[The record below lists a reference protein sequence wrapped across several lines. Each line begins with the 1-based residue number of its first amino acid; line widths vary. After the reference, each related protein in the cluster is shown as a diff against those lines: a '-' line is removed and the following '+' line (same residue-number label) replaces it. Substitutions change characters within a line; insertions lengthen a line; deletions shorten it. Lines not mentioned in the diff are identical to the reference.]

1 MNFHFTEE
9 EERLIN
15 QIHEFAVNEVAP
27 LAAELDG
34 QERFPSEALA
44 RLREMNMMGVC
55 YPKEVGGGGHSY
67 LTYSVL

>member
-27 LAAELDG
+27 LAAELD
-34 QERFPSEALA
+34 
-44 RLREMNMMGVC
+44 
-55 YPKEVGGGGHSY
+55 
-67 LTYSVL
+67 